1 MTTNRSRPLGY
12 TQERHRKQ
20 AMERLNEAKKELMMI
35 KAELRL
41 MATKKMTQEA
51 VAERATALM
60 VRAMAA
66 EVAVVQA
73 ENELLRMRGAD
84 E

>member
-12 TQERHRKQ
+12 TQERHRKH
-20 AMERLNEAKKELMMI
+20 AMERLNDAKKELMMI

-41 MATKKMTQEA
+41 MATKKLTQEA